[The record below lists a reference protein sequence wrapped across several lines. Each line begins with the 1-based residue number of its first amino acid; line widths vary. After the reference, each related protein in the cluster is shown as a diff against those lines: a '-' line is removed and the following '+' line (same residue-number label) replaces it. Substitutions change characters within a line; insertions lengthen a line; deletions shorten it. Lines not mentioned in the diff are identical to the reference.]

1 MIKIQKEQKDKSW
14 KVSLPHA
21 PFAQPHTSFP
31 QKQICHQLL
40 VYPFR
45 DLLTHL
51 AHTCKTP
58 MQENVHLREF
68 NVFRKIHIFFKI
80 VVCRDKTLANMA
92 DSIQCNHLS
101 QGHILSLPHAPSA
114 FRVILP
120 LLSVHSCSVWREGSI
135 WNKEPCTVLSQKLS
149 KEIWYGVWLVWM
161 VSHSYPVIL
170 YSYLGLLCPFFCVGF
185 SVLSAHVLLFFLVFS
200 PKFSSLPTYIFFL
213 SEYIFQ

>member
-1 MIKIQKEQKDKSW
+1 
-14 KVSLPHA
+14 
-21 PFAQPHTSFP
+21 
-31 QKQICHQLL
+31 
-40 VYPFR
+40 
-45 DLLTHL
+45 
-51 AHTCKTP
+51 

-68 NVFRKIHIFFKI
+68 NVFRQIRIFFKI
-80 VVCRDKTLANMA
+80 VVCRDHKTLANMA

-101 QGHILSLPHAPSA
+101 QGHILLLPHAPSA

-149 KEIWYGVWLVWM
+149 KEIWYGVWLVQM

-200 PKFSSLPTYIFFL
+200 PKFSSPMCHGRQQQSRDPAPRVLLLHGTSMLLPAIQSKAL
-213 SEYIFQ
+213 GGLPWWSSG